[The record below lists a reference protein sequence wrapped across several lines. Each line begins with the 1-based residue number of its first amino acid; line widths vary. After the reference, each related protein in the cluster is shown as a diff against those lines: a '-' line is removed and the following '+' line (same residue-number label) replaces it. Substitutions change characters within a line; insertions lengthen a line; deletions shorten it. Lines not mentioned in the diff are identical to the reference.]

1 MENKKIT
8 DKTIK
13 SLTEEEFLLL
23 KYFNEGEN
31 RTSIKEKYG
40 ITLYTNDLR
49 VMSLYDKFN
58 VYDRIDLV
66 KKYRLYLERKNETK

>member
-8 DKTIK
+8 DETIK

-23 KYFNEGEN
+23 KYFNEGESYKN
-31 RTSIKEKYG
+31 IKEKYG
-40 ITLYTNDLR
+40 ITLYTNDPR
-49 VMSLYDKFN
+49 VLSLYDKFD